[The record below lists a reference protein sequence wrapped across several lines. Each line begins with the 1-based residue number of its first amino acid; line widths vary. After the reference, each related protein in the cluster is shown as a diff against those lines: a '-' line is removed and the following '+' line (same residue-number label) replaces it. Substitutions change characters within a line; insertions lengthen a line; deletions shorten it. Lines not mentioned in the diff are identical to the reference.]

1 MNPNPHHVR
10 SECYFWQKQGLL
22 QSMRRFDQISRC
34 QSCLLCRYAES
45 EVESRVA
52 AVMTSQGFQESTEG
66 SPDSLVGIVLES
78 TPFYAEQGG
87 QVADTGRITSTSGLE
102 YMEVQDTQVIP
113 WLLGSQYQAAYFCG
127 WLEWS
132 TMHIQAQCFLL

>member
-1 MNPNPHHVR
+1 M
-10 SECYFWQKQGLL
+10 
-22 QSMRRFDQISRC
+22 
-34 QSCLLCRYAES
+34 
-45 EVESRVA
+45 ESRVA
-52 AVMTSQGFQESTEG
+52 AVMTSQGFQDSTEG

-102 YMEVQDTQVIP
+102 YMEVQDTQVTH
-113 WLLGSQYQAAYFCG
+113 WLPGSRCQAFLRYG

-132 TMHIQAQCFLL
+132 KCKIKQGV